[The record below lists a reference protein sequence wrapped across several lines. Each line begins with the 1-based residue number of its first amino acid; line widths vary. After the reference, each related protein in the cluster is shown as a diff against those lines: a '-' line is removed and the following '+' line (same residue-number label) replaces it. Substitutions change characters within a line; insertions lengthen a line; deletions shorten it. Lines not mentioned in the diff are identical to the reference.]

1 MANYKIKASSH
12 RAECLCSTPA
22 DYRSKMDRKEEGLDN
37 SAKEAGQ
44 RAKGIEEMISY
55 ALGHRV
61 RIEILAFLTLIH
73 R

>member
-1 MANYKIKASSH
+1 
-12 RAECLCSTPA
+12 
-22 DYRSKMDRKEEGLDN
+22 MDRKEEGLDN